1 MNALAE
7 NTSHIRDDMVS
18 SPKSFA
24 RLKDLGT
31 KQGYVTYH
39 DIQLLIPE
47 DEQVDNYLDDIFIT
61 IRDAGIS
68 IVEDGSHHN
77 ALDEDPA
84 DEDENE
90 ANNGR
95 TKLPEDN
102 NLLNYEPDNLVGL
115 YFGEAGRRPLLTF
128 EEEVDLAKRI
138 ERGLLAREEIL
149 NIKDMSAKRHEEL
162 MYLIADRWTAV
173 EHLVTANSRLVI
185 SIAKKYTHRGVPFL
199 DLIQEGNIGL
209 MRAVKKFDY
218 KRGFKFSTYATWWIR
233 QSVTRAIADQSRTI
247 RLPVHMGDL
256 LSKMFR
262 TQHQLR
268 QQLGKDPG
276 VEDIAEAMDVSSGK
290 IRQMFKNAQY
300 PLSLDA
306 PISIDSDNYLGD
318 YLADEDAP
326 DLDEVTALSL
336 LRQYIDQVLE
346 MLPPREAQILKLR
359 YGLLNGETHTLQE
372 VGEKFGISRER
383 VRQIENQALRHL
395 REPEIQNKL
404 SSYPGQQQA

>member
-7 NTSHIRDDMVS
+7 NTLHIRDDMVS

-162 MYLIADRWTAV
+162 MYLVADRWTAV

-326 DLDEVTALSL
+326 DLDEVTAISL

>member
-7 NTSHIRDDMVS
+7 NTLHIRDDMVS

-162 MYLIADRWTAV
+162 M
-173 EHLVTANSRLVI
+173 
-185 SIAKKYTHRGVPFL
+185 
-199 DLIQEGNIGL
+199 
-209 MRAVKKFDY
+209 
-218 KRGFKFSTYATWWIR
+218 
-233 QSVTRAIADQSRTI
+233 
-247 RLPVHMGDL
+247 
-256 LSKMFR
+256 
-262 TQHQLR
+262 
-268 QQLGKDPG
+268 
-276 VEDIAEAMDVSSGK
+276 
-290 IRQMFKNAQY
+290 
-300 PLSLDA
+300 
-306 PISIDSDNYLGD
+306 
-318 YLADEDAP
+318 
-326 DLDEVTALSL
+326 
-336 LRQYIDQVLE
+336 
-346 MLPPREAQILKLR
+346 
-359 YGLLNGETHTLQE
+359 
-372 VGEKFGISRER
+372 
-383 VRQIENQALRHL
+383 
-395 REPEIQNKL
+395 
-404 SSYPGQQQA
+404 